1 MAAYFFDSSA
11 LVKRYVAEKG
21 TAWVIQLAAAATG
34 NRIYVA
40 AITAVEVSAALTRR
54 ARGGSLS
61 ASDAALSLADF
72 HNDLRGQYRI
82 TDIAPAL
89 IAEAVNI
96 AIKHGLRGYDAV
108 QIAAAL
114 QVRAERLA
122 LGASAPALIS
132 ADTELNAAA
141 FAEGLAVE
149 NPNNH
154 P

>member
-1 MAAYFFDSSA
+1 MAAYFFDTSGIA
-11 LVKRYVAEKG
+11 RRYVNEIG
-21 TAWVIQLAAAATG
+21 SAWVKGETDSATG

-141 FAEGLAVE
+141 LAEGLAVK